1 MATFENLVKQRIF
14 PPSWAVSGRLTM
26 PKTGTV
32 IFSET
37 PWYTYNE
44 SKVRPNT
51 Q

>member
-1 MATFENLVKQRIF
+1 MTTFEILVKQRNF
-14 PPSWAVSGRLTM
+14 LPSWAVSGHLTT

-37 PWYTYNE
+37 PWYTYNK
-44 SKVRPNT
+44 SKVRPST